1 MKLNFDMFEIYEVT
15 FELYIEDK
23 LVNKQ
28 IMQAPKE
35 MLIANFLQTV
45 QQVQYDKRPI
55 KLKMIRPEVI
65 WDSFE
70 QKQKTLNNKIIA
82 SNQAMVA
89 WEENNNKEVKK

>member
-1 MKLNFDMFEIYEVT
+1 MRLNFDMFEIYEVT